1 MFNLKLDGFE
11 SSNIKEFGYSTHYNI
26 LRTHFLNGTAYDY
39 FNVPMKVFEELQ
51 KAESKGKAFNSLV
64 KKGNYEFKKV
74 VKG

>member
-39 FNVPMKVFEELQ
+39 FNVPEKVFEELRS
-51 KAESKGKAFNSLV
+51 AESKGKAFNALV
-64 KKGNYEFKKV
+64 KRAGFEFKKV